1 MMVMK
6 TLLLRTRV
14 ALSRVL
20 PRAQERYAVRT
31 PLSPAVV
38 SSSPSSC
45 PSSHLRTFSAAPPP
59 PSEPAAL
66 QAASSGSY
74 ESQMYDAWCQDPA
87 SVHPSWDSY
96 FRGAGA
102 AAALPDLAGGQGGL
116 GAGGQSDN
124 KVIDAHLAVQG
135 TIRSYQVRGHLAA
148 QIDPLGLNN
157 MDKEKAKN
165 MII

>member
-1 MMVMK
+1 MNIS
-6 TLLLRTRV
+6 LLYEKIWCMISECLVST
-14 ALSRVL
+14 
-20 PRAQERYAVRT
+20 ERYAVRT

-45 PSSHLRTFSAAPPP
+45 PSSPLRTFSAAPPP

-66 QAASSGSY
+66 QAASTGSY

-102 AAALPDLAGGQGGL
+102 AAVALPDLAGGQGGL

-135 TIRSYQVRGHLAA
+135 TIRYSA
-148 QIDPLGLNN
+148 
-157 MDKEKAKN
+157 
-165 MII
+165 